1 MKRTI
6 KPMTE
11 KQAERYTNHVQNVV
25 MTINVIAVLLIIIA
39 ATIVSCLFYQDIKSV
54 QGTAGGIFSLA
65 VVNAMVGIITYGVI
79 CDILET
85 FKAHELWYVNECCD
99 YWKEL
104 RDQAEETQ
112 EELHIEMEMNRL
124 REYTNI
130 DIE

>member
-54 QGTAGGIFSLA
+54 HGTVGGIFSLA
-65 VVNAMVGIITYGVI
+65 VVNTMVGIITYGSI
-79 CDILET
+79 YDILEA

-99 YWKEL
+99 RWKEL

-112 EELHIEMEMNRL
+112 EELHIEREMNRL

>member
-1 MKRTI
+1 MSKVI

-11 KQAERYTNHVQNVV
+11 QQAERHMTHVQNVV

-54 QGTAGGIFSLA
+54 QGTAGGIFSL
-65 VVNAMVGIITYGVI
+65 VVINVMVGILTYCVI
-79 CDILET
+79 SDISET
-85 FKAHELWYVNECCD
+85 FREHELWYVNKCCD

-104 RDQAEETQ
+104 RDRAEETQ
-112 EELHIEMEMNRL
+112 EELHIEMVMNRC
-124 REYTNI
+124 RECINI

>member
-11 KQAERYTNHVQNVV
+11 KQAERHMTHVQNVA
-25 MTINVIAVLLIIIA
+25 MTINVISVLLIIIA

-54 QGTAGGIFSLA
+54 QGAAGGIFSLA
-65 VVNAMVGIITYGVI
+65 VVNAMVGIITYGSI
-79 CDILET
+79 YDILET

-104 RDQAEETQ
+104 RDRTEETQ
-112 EELHIEMEMNRL
+112 EALHIEREMNRL